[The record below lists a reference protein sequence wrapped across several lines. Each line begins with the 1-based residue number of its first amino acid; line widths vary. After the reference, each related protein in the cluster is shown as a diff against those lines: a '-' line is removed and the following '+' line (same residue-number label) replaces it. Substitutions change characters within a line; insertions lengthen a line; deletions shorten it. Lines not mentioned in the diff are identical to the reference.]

1 MSWLFS
7 QALVAEYSD
16 RISWDGTQSAQ
27 LNVMPTQHK
36 FWRNDKMMD
45 FSNLSRF
52 GLTLQLLTEN
62 HGKELL
68 TLFLVDSHVRT
79 SALQEKEQGLK
90 DSVPVSGVNLKG
102 SFAKYSP
109 SSHSLKTAQ
118 CSLLV
123 GSTESSV
130 TLPKW
135 GLMRNGELFHA
146 PILVEFINENVPGLL
161 LPTLG
166 ANEGKGSS
174 RNRYLGSK
182 DFRGAKMSEALRTCE
197 TDPIYLNP
205 LFAELTMKWPLGW
218 TDLKPLEMDKFQ
230 SWLKAHSVS

>member
-27 LNVMPTQHK
+27 LNVMPTQAK

-68 TLFLVDSHVRT
+68 TLYLADFHAKT
-79 SALQEKEQGLK
+79 SASQEKVQDLMENDQ
-90 DSVPVSGVNLKG
+90 DSGKNLNG
-102 SFAKYSP
+102 SFAKYSL
-109 SSHSLKTAQ
+109 SSHSLKTVQ
-118 CSLLV
+118 CSLLAD
-123 GSTESSV
+123 SKEYSV
-130 TLPKW
+130 ILPKW
-135 GLMRNGELFHA
+135 GLMLNGELFHA
-146 PILVEFINENVPGLL
+146 PILVEFINENAPGLS

-174 RNRYLGSK
+174 KNRYRGSK
-182 DFRGAKMSEALRTCE
+182 DFRGAKMCEALRTCE
-197 TDPIYLNP
+197 TDPTYLNP
-205 LFAELTMKWPLGW
+205 YFAELTMKWPLGW
-218 TDLKPLEMDKFQ
+218 TDLKPLATDSFQ
-230 SWLKAHSVS
+230 KWLEAHSES